1 VLVMAAIQ
9 LASLILS
16 VLIQLLML
24 LAIHRGYM
32 SWKYSILPG
41 LLLMAISVFYVNI
54 LFFGGF
60 GDSAANALGSAVL
73 RLYTLLLVA
82 SMLASWIY
90 YHRRG

>member
-1 VLVMAAIQ
+1 MAAIQ
-9 LASLILS
+9 FASLILS

-24 LAIHRGYM
+24 VAIQRGYM
-32 SWKYSILPG
+32 TWKYSILPG

-90 YHRRG
+90 HHRQG

>member
-24 LAIHRGYM
+24 VAIHRGYM
-32 SWKYSILPG
+32 TWKYSILPG
-41 LLLMAISVFYVNI
+41 LLLMAITVFYVNI

-73 RLYTLLLVA
+73 RLVYIVVSGVNVGVVDL
-82 SMLASWIY
+82 

>member
-1 VLVMAAIQ
+1 MAAIQ

-32 SWKYSILPG
+32 TWKYSILPG
-41 LLLMAISVFYVNI
+41 LLLMAITVFYVNI

-90 YHRRG
+90 HHRRG

>member
-1 VLVMAAIQ
+1 MAAIQ

-24 LAIHRGYM
+24 VAIRRGYM
-32 SWKYSILPG
+32 TWKYSILPG
-41 LLLMAISVFYVNI
+41 LLLMAITVFYINI

-60 GDSAANALGSAVL
+60 GDITSNAFWSAVL